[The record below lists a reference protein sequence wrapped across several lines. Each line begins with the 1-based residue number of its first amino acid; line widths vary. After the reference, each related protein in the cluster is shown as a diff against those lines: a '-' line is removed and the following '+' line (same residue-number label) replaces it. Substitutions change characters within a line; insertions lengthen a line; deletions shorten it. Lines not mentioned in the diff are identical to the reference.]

1 MLVTLIPAFLPAP
14 SPRDTLRLWNG
25 GPAPGPVFLFCPA
38 NFDFFCNFF
47 WFFFCPSNFFWFFF
61 SPKRCRASALPHTGG
76 SGVGRA
82 LALPPQGSS
91 WRKSGGRCS
100 CVRRRVG
107 ETAARWECRPI
118 GRAGR
123 AGWLGPLGSSTRAGC
138 RLAAQV
144 AGREGPRGCEL
155 LHSCTVFEPEPPW
168 QARWR
173 NRQRWMVC
181 RVTSTILITRGFQW
195 HNVLRTR

>member
-14 SPRDTLRLWNG
+14 SPRDTLRLWNRG
-25 GPAPGPVFLFCPA
+25 TGAGPSQ
-38 NFDFFCNFF
+38 FFCNFF
-47 WFFFCPSNFFWFFF
+47 WFFFCP
-61 SPKRCRASALPHTGG
+61 KALPLPVHCRTAEV
-76 SGVGRA
+76 GVGQR
-82 LALPPQGSS
+82 ALPPQGSS